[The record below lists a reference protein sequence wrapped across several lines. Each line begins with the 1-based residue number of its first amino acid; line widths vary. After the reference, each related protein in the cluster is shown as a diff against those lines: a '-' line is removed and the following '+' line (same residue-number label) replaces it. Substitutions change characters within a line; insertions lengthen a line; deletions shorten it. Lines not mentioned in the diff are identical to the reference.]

1 MSSATSGDASSRAV
15 RVEIRADGVAI
26 VWIDEPGESVNTI
39 TEAFGGELERAMSQV
54 YEDAAVV
61 GAVLASR
68 KKDFVVGAHIDMLTA
83 LPSPAAATAKAKQL
97 AAALDGLRKKP
108 TVAAVHGQALG
119 GGLEIALACS
129 AIVVSDDPKTG
140 VGFPEVQLGL
150 LPGANG
156 LLRASDRIGLAG
168 ALDLGLTGRTVRA
181 KKAKAMGLVDEVC
194 PEAVLIEVAARRVRD
209 LGESKR
215 DPRKHGPHGKSDLT
229 KMLLENN
236 PVGRAVLFK
245 KARSAANAKARG
257 NYPAIP
263 AILQV
268 LETYGAKGW
277 NAAAEVEARRFGELV
292 FSPESRALVSIFR
305 AVTALKKD
313 PGISPEEVA
322 SLPKADRAELA
333 ASLPKADRAE
343 LTASLPKAE
352 STERIAVIGGGLMG
366 GGIAFVSMQKGV
378 DVRLKDRDDAGVGRG
393 LSHVKKLFGD
403 RVKKKRM
410 PEEAAR
416 SAWGHLSSTTD
427 YSGFGRTEVVI
438 EAVFEEL
445 SLKRK
450 VLAEVEAVTN
460 EECIFAT
467 NTSSLPIEDIAAGSK
482 RPERVIGMHYFSPV
496 EKMPLLEIVRAQRTA
511 PEVVAKCVA
520 LGKRQGKTVIV
531 VNDGTGFYT
540 TRVLAPYLNEAA
552 YLLTEGVAI
561 ETIDRALVAWGFPV
575 GPIQLIDEVGIDVG
589 AHVGMIT
596 TQAFGER
603 MAPPG
608 PIRRLL
614 EDERKGKKNHRGFYK
629 YDEKGKRQGV
639 DPSIYPLLGI
649 EPTHKPGDSEIQ
661 MRCSLAFVNEA
672 IRAYGDGILRSARD
686 GDIGA
691 IFGLG
696 FPPFRGGPFHWVDAE
711 GAEKVLSKLRAYE
724 QRFGTRFEPAPM
736 LVELAARGGTF
747 YDVPRPR

>member
-1 MSSATSGDASSRAV
+1 MSAV
-15 RVEIRADGVAI
+15 NPGAVQVEVRADGVAI
-26 VWIDEPGESVNTI
+26 VWLDDPFESVNTI
-39 TEAFGGELERAMSQV
+39 TDAFGGELERAMAEV
-54 YEDAAVV
+54 HGNDAVV
-61 GAVLASR
+61 GVVLASR
-68 KKDFVVGAHIDMLTA
+68 KKDFIVGANVDLLSA
-83 LPSPAAATAKAKQL
+83 LPSPAAATAKAKEL
-97 AAALDGLRKKP
+97 AAALDRLRQKP
-108 TVAAVHGQALG
+108 SVAAVHGQALG

-129 AIVVSDDPKTG
+129 AIVASDDPKTG

-181 KKAKAMGLVDEVC
+181 KKAKSMGLVDEVC
-194 PEAVLIEVAARRVRD
+194 PGAVLLEVAIRRVHE

-215 DPRKHGPHGKSDLT
+215 DPEKHGPQGKSDVT
-229 KMLLENN
+229 KMLLEKN
-236 PVGRAVLFK
+236 PVGRLVLFK
-245 KARSAANAKARG
+245 KAKSAADAKAHG

-277 NAAAEVEARRFGELV
+277 DAAAEVEARRFGELV
-292 FSPESRALVSIFR
+292 FTPESRALLSIFR

-322 SLPKADRAELA
+322 SMPK
-333 ASLPKADRAE
+333 PK
-343 LTASLPKAE
+343 PI
-352 STERIAVIGGGLMG
+352 ERIAMVGGGLMG

-393 LSHVKKLFGD
+393 LAHVKKLFAD

-410 PEEAAR
+410 TKEAALD
-416 SAWGHLSSTTD
+416 AWGHLSSTTD
-427 YSGFGRTEVVI
+427 YSGFGRAEVVI

-450 VLAEVEAVTN
+450 VLAEVEAVTGSD
-460 EECIFAT
+460 CIFAS
-467 NTSSLPIEDIAAGSK
+467 NTSSLPIKDIAANSK
-482 RPERVIGMHYFSPV
+482 RPEHVIGMHYFSPV
-496 EKMPLLEIVRAQRTA
+496 EKMPLLEIVRAERTS
-511 PEVVAKCVA
+511 PEVVARCVA

-552 YLLTEGVAI
+552 FLLSEGVAI
-561 ETIDRALVAWGFPV
+561 DRIDRALVAWGWPV

-589 AHVGMIT
+589 AHVGKIT

-608 PIRRLL
+608 PISRLL
-614 EDERKGKKNHRGFYK
+614 EDERKGKKNGRGFYE
-629 YDEKGKRQGV
+629 YDEKGKRKGV
-639 DPSIYPLLGI
+639 DPTIYPLLGI
-649 EPTHKPGDSEIQ
+649 EPTHEIDDSEIQ

-696 FPPFRGGPFHWVDAE
+696 FPPFRGGPFRWVDSE
-711 GAEKVLSKLRAYE
+711 GAEKILSKLRAYE
-724 QRFGTRFEPAPM
+724 QRFGKRFEPAPL

-747 YDVPRPR
+747 H